1 MHTYSK
7 DHMYN
12 LCEKHLK
19 QYVLIE
25 TNHGEK
31 IEGVIIDLDGD
42 NVHLVTPAYP
52 VMGQHMERQFGPF
65 GYGYGYG
72 YPYGGYGYGYP
83 GRYGLRRLIL
93 PLTAIAA
100 LSLLPW

>member
-7 DHMYN
+7 DHMYK
-12 LCEKHLK
+12 LCQKHLK

-25 TNHGEK
+25 TNFGEK
-31 IEGVIIDLDGD
+31 IDGVIIDLDD
-42 NVHLVTPAYP
+42 ENVYLVVP
-52 VMGQHMERQFGPF
+52 VQSMEPMQHHYRQFGPYGGF
-65 GYGYGYG
+65 GYGFGPYGYG
-72 YPYGGYGYGYP
+72 FGYP
-83 GRYGLRRLIL
+83 GFRLRRIIL